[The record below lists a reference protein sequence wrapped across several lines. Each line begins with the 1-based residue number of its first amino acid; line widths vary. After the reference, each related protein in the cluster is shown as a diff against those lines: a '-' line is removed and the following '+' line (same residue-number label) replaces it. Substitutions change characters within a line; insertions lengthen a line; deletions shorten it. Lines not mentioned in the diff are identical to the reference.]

1 MVGKLDEALQTGIEQ
16 KGIEV
21 DTSKKAVK
29 KKKRKIKKLPKIK
42 DIKLVSI
49 DIGSRYIKIIEA
61 KKKKDVIHVS
71 SALKIEAPRDV
82 IDNGELKNLPHIA
95 NALKSAFMKW
105 HIASKDVSFT
115 SFAGSVMSREITIVD
130 TDEISVDER
139 RMLVENELRQY
150 LPINLA
156 DYQILFTD
164 AGKVEENGVKKQKV
178 LVMVYP
184 IKLIKSYLEII
195 SQVGTKYRPCSLDVT
210 NNSLQKFFNH
220 VKTINGKAIERDKV
234 HLFIDMGRTTFNA
247 SIIADGKLQF
257 MRSLQVSQDEIDTL
271 IARRIG
277 KYEDEA
283 ETLKMERCDLMRTD
297 FDDDQDREIN
307 QVIKE
312 KVSVWTEEVA
322 RILQFYANKAQKR
335 VDKIYIYGGGAK
347 LNGLADYMQDKLV
360 IETEKINRFDGVE
373 WARNVSVANIDQFIN
388 TLGSIIRF

>member
-1 MVGKLDEALQTGIEQ
+1 MVGNLDEALETGIEQ

-21 DTSKKAVK
+21 DTSKKAV

-61 KKKKDVIHVS
+61 KKKKGVIHVS

-82 IDNGELKNLPHIA
+82 IDNGELKNLPSIA

-105 HIASKDVSFT
+105 HIAAKDVSFT

-139 RMLVENELRQY
+139 KMLVENELRQY

-156 DYQILFTD
+156 DYQIQFTD

-195 SQVGTKYRPCSLDVT
+195 SQVGTKYKPCSLDVT

-234 HLFIDMGRTTFNA
+234 HLFIDMGRTTFNT
-247 SIIADGKLQF
+247 SIIAEGKLQF

-277 KYEDEA
+277 KYDEEA
-283 ETLKMERCDLMRTD
+283 EALKMERCDLMRTD
-297 FDDDQDREIN
+297 FDDEQDREIN

-312 KVSVWTEEVA
+312 KVSVWTDEVA
-322 RILQFYANKAQKR
+322 RILQFYANKAQQR

-347 LNGLADYMQDKLV
+347 LNGLADYMQEKLD
-360 IETEKINRFDGVE
+360 IETEKIDKFDGVE
-373 WARNVSVANIDQFIN
+373 FARNVSVANIDQFIN
-388 TLGSIIRF
+388 TLGTVIRF